1 MLVNIPYMEH
11 LGYGW
16 CESDAVDVVLNCAEH
31 LRQRAAVQA
40 CAANSETPKVVA
52 VDNFCH
58 IFFHRRFFETR
69 KDHMKKTMLK
79 LGVRSQHDFP
89 VLTCLNQQW
98 KFCQRT
104 AGPELAPWLPTQL
117 STWWDGSCTFAVRC
131 CRLLCWLQLFC
142 WQLGSTPDM
151 AETLQKL

>member
-1 MLVNIPYMEH
+1 
-11 LGYGW
+11 
-16 CESDAVDVVLNCAEH
+16 
-31 LRQRAAVQA
+31 
-40 CAANSETPKVVA
+40 

-104 AGPELAPWLPTQL
+104 AGPELAPYSAVNMVRWKLYLCGQMLPFT
-117 STWWDGSCTFAVRC
+117 
-131 CRLLCWLQLFC
+131 LLVATVLLAAWKHS
-142 WQLGSTPDM
+142 GYGRNT
-151 AETLQKL
+151 AETVNIVFGHCFRLEWLEIGFRLPAGHSWSFCLMQNHLNL